1 MSNNFSAGLL
11 VKSILIKLNLFNIAK
26 KYLTFYDI
34 YNHLNLEYDDNSKK
48 LIDSFKN
55 ITNFHVP
62 SLSQSKGL
70 QIKDLFSTVDIDI
83 PNEGFIFFLDK
94 YKCLGNFNFPLSN
107 LSVDYSKILN
117 SSINEMK
124 VKYENKTDD
133 YSLNQ
138 KYALEGIEILIDR
151 IIAELNLSNRSD
163 KDKYIKFFENIKF
176 SPVSSFEESL
186 QRILFFNQLLWQT
199 NHKLNGFGRLDKILD
214 EVYLNDTIPKNEA
227 LNLIKDFLKAGHS
240 YYYSK
245 SAMLAGDTGQIIV
258 LGGLE
263 LDNSYFCNELT
274 YLFIRALTELNI
286 PDPKIILR
294 YSKGIP
300 RDLMES
306 ALKCIATGVGSP
318 LLSNDDVII
327 EKLIDFGYEK
337 RDAHNY
343 VVSACWEPAPIG
355 RSLEMNNVDCF
366 VFLLPLNDL
375 LAHENLN
382 EFDNFESLIMKYKEY
397 LKNYIDNVIN
407 NVNGL
412 NWEIDPL
419 ISLFIEG
426 CDENLKDVSMGSAFY
441 NNYGLTSVSLSN
453 TVNSLLNIKSLVF
466 DNSIF
471 TLDEL
476 NNEKINNFNNG
487 EILEI
492 LKNQPLKFGMDDEE
506 VLSLTKEIVGYTNHV
521 LKSKST
527 KHGGKFKF
535 GLSAPSYISR
545 SFNVDASLD
554 GRKNSEPFNVH
565 ISYDDNKD
573 YTEIMRFAS
582 KLDYSGSS
590 FNGNVVD
597 LMVAPYFIN
606 KNFDK
611 FLDFLILSMDMGVF
625 QMQLNVV
632 DSKTL
637 IDAKE
642 NPDKYPN
649 LIVRVWG
656 FSAYFKDLPESYQ
669 DVLIKRAIENES
681 NLAI

>member
-1 MSNNFSAGLL
+1 M
-11 VKSILIKLNLFNIAK
+11 KL
-26 KYLTFYDI
+26 
-34 YNHLNLEYDDNSKK
+34 
-48 LIDSFKN
+48 
-55 ITNFHVP
+55 
-62 SLSQSKGL
+62 
-70 QIKDLFSTVDIDI
+70 
-83 PNEGFIFFLDK
+83 
-94 YKCLGNFNFPLSN
+94 
-107 LSVDYSKILN
+107 
-117 SSINEMK
+117 
-124 VKYENKTDD
+124 KYENKTDV

-138 KYALEGIEILIDR
+138 KYTLEGIEILIDR
-151 IIAELNLSNRSD
+151 IIVELNRSNRID
-163 KDKYIKFFENIKF
+163 RDKYIKFFDRIKS

-199 NHKLNGFGRLDKILD
+199 GHKLNGFGRLDKILN
-214 EVYLNDTIPKNEA
+214 EVYLNDTISRGEC
-227 LNLIKDFLKAGHS
+227 LNLIKNFLKAGHS
-240 YYYSK
+240 YYYNK

-263 LDNSYFCNELT
+263 QDNSYFFNELT
-274 YLFIRALTELNI
+274 YLFIEALSELNI

-294 YSKGIP
+294 YSKDIP

-337 RDAHNY
+337 KDAYNY

-382 EFDNFESLIMKYKEY
+382 EFDSFESLIMKYKEY
-397 LKNYIDNVIN
+397 LKKYIDNVIM

-426 CDENLKDVSMGSAFY
+426 CDENLKDVSRGSAFY

-453 TVNSLLNIKSLVF
+453 TINSLLNIKLLVF
-466 DNSIF
+466 DNSMF
-471 TLDEL
+471 TLEEL

-506 VLSLTKEIVGYTNHV
+506 VLSLTKEIVSYTNNV

-527 KHGGKFKF
+527 KYG

-554 GRKNSEPFNVH
+554 GRKNFEPFNVH
-565 ISYDDNKD
+565 ISYDNNKD
-573 YTEIMRFAS
+573 YIEIMRFAS
-582 KLDYSGSS
+582 KLDYSESS

-597 LMVAPYFIN
+597 LMVSPYFIN

-642 NPDKYPN
+642 NPEKYPN

-669 DVLIKRAIENES
+669 DVLIKRTIENES

>member
-1 MSNNFSAGLL
+1 MLENFHAGLF
-11 VKSILIKLNLFNIAK
+11 VKSMLIKLNLFNLTK
-26 KYLTFYDI
+26 KYLTFYSI
-34 YNHLNLEYDDNSKK
+34 FKNLNLEHNDNFKA
-48 LIDSFKN
+48 LNESFIN
-55 ITNFHVP
+55 LSNFHVP
-62 SLSQSKGL
+62 SLNQSKGL
-70 QIKDLFSTVDIDI
+70 QIKNLFSTVNINI

-94 YKCLGNFNFPLSN
+94 YKCLGTFNFPLSN

-117 SSINEMK
+117 NSINEMK

-151 IIAELNLSNRSD
+151 IITELNLSNHND
-163 KDKYIKFFENIKF
+163 KDKYIKFFQNMKY

-214 EVYLNDTIPKNEA
+214 EVYLNDTISKSEA

-240 YYYSK
+240 YYYTK

-274 YLFIRALTELNI
+274 YFFIEALTELNI
-286 PDPKIILR
+286 PDPKLILR
-294 YSKGIP
+294 YSNGIP

-306 ALKCIATGVGSP
+306 ALRCIATGVGSP

-337 RDAHNY
+337 KDAHNY

-412 NWEIDPL
+412 DWEIDPL

-426 CDENLKDVSMGSAFY
+426 CDENLKDVSQGAAFY

-453 TVNSLLNIKSLVF
+453 TINSLLNIKSLVF
-466 DNSIF
+466 DNLMF

-476 NNEKINNFNNG
+476 NNEKMNNFNNE

-506 VLSLTKEIVGYTNHV
+506 VLSLTKEIVGYTNIV
-521 LKSKST
+521 LKSKNT
-527 KHGGKFKF
+527 KYGGKFKF
-535 GLSAPSYISR
+535 GLSAPSYI
-545 SFNVDASLD
+545 
-554 GRKNSEPFNVH
+554 
-565 ISYDDNKD
+565 
-573 YTEIMRFAS
+573 
-582 KLDYSGSS
+582 
-590 FNGNVVD
+590 
-597 LMVAPYFIN
+597 
-606 KNFDK
+606 
-611 FLDFLILSMDMGVF
+611 
-625 QMQLNVV
+625 
-632 DSKTL
+632 
-637 IDAKE
+637 
-642 NPDKYPN
+642 
-649 LIVRVWG
+649 
-656 FSAYFKDLPESYQ
+656 
-669 DVLIKRAIENES
+669 
-681 NLAI
+681 

>member
-1 MSNNFSAGLL
+1 MPNNFNAGLL
-11 VKSILIKLNLFNIAK
+11 VKSILIKLNLFNLAK
-26 KYLTFYDI
+26 KYLTFYGI
-34 YNHLNLEYDDNSKK
+34 FKHLNLEYNNNYKSLKE
-48 LIDSFKN
+48 SFRN
-55 ITNFHVP
+55 LSNFHVP
-62 SLSQSKGL
+62 SLNQSKGL
-70 QIKDLFSTVDIDI
+70 QIKDLFSTIDI
-83 PNEGFIFFLDK
+83 KVPNEGFIFYLDK
-94 YKCLGNFNFPLSN
+94 YKDLGNFNHPLSN

-117 SSINEMK
+117 SSIHEMK
-124 VKYENKTDD
+124 LKYENKTDD

-151 IIAELNLSNRSD
+151 VISELELSARND
-163 KDKYIKFFENIKF
+163 KNKYIEFFDRIKY
-176 SPVSSFEESL
+176 STVSSFEESL

-199 NHKLNGFGRLDKILD
+199 GHKLNGFGRLDKILD
-214 EVYLNDTIPKNEA
+214 EIYLNDVISEKEA
-227 LNLIKDFLKAGHS
+227 LNLIKNFLKAGHS
-240 YYYSK
+240 YYYTK
-245 SAMLAGDTGQIIV
+245 SAELAGDTGQIIV

-263 LDNSYFCNELT
+263 QDNSYFYNALS
-274 YLFIRALTELNI
+274 YLFIEALTELKI

-294 YSKGIP
+294 YSKDIP

-327 EKLIDFGYEK
+327 DKLIDFGYE
-337 RDAHNY
+337 REDAYNY

-355 RSLEMNNVDCF
+355 RSLEMNNVNCF
-366 VFLLPLNDL
+366 VFLIPLNDL

-382 EFDNFESLIMKYKEY
+382 EITDFESLMMKYKEY
-397 LKNYIDNVIN
+397 LKNYIDSVTTK
-407 NVNGL
+407 VNEL

-426 CDENLKDVSMGSAFY
+426 CDENLKDISQGPAFY

-466 DNSIF
+466 DSSKF

-476 NNEKINNFNNG
+476 NNERINNFNNN
-487 EILEI
+487 EVLEI
-492 LKNQPLKFGMDDEE
+492 LKNQPLKFGMDDEY
-506 VLSLTKEIVGYTNHV
+506 VLTLTKEIVSYTNNV
-521 LKSKST
+521 IKSKNT
-527 KHGGKFKF
+527 KYGGKFKF
-535 GLSAPSYISR
+535 GLSAPSYITR
-545 SFNVDASLD
+545 SHVDASLD
-554 GRKNSEPFNVH
+554 GRKNFEPFNVH

-573 YTEIMRFAS
+573 YTEVMRFAS
-582 KLDYSGSS
+582 KLDYSESR

-597 LMVAPYFIN
+597 LMVSPYFIN

-611 FLDFLILSMDMGVF
+611 FLDFLILSMEMGVF

-642 NPDKYPN
+642 NPNKYPN

-669 DVLIKRAIENES
+669 NVLIKRAIENES
-681 NLAI
+681 NLVI